1 MRPIFILL
9 WLLPLQFAYTQS
21 SFNYLLDY
29 GYPINHF
36 RDVIVHDDTIVG
48 LGIAYP
54 DSFNLQQGILLA
66 KIDSNGTLLQKKLI
80 LDSLGRNLVIP
91 GPGSKIIHTS
101 DGGYA
106 LMAAPIQTDG
116 SILFKLNHNFDI
128 ERIIEFED
136 STLRSDF
143 LYNILETPNGYLLF
157 GTLQKMDYQLFGFV
171 RHVTKSGNLI
181 WNKNYLYNG
190 YENFL
195 TDVKI
200 INDSTLVT
208 CTGIIIDRNTNKH
221 YSGIRKLNLFT
232 GNQVAYWESTIN
244 PPEGKISHIEPTSD
258 GGFITFGLKLIG
270 PNQENYR
277 VQSVF
282 SKFSSDLVVQWSKP
296 QGKITEVPGSALFYE
311 THLGH
316 NNTYY
321 SIGRTTVDTFWDG
334 YNNEYSVG
342 WIYKQNSNGDSIWS
356 RTIRSINGPYNYVN
370 ISTRFYAGGVL
381 SSGSVIA
388 GGYSTIGFKY
398 YPWLVKIT
406 AEGCVEGF
414 TVCSPP
420 ASSTQEQAIVLER
433 RGNLRIIPNPAS
445 EKVKISFPDMATY
458 GNIQIMDALGRVVV
472 SLHFDQPTRQV
483 SIDIA
488 NLIAG
493 HYFVTAS
500 TASGVLSGTMVVV
513 HP

>member
-80 LDSLGRNLVIP
+80 LDSLGRDLVIVN
-91 GPGSKIIHTS
+91 PGSKIIHTS

-116 SILFKLNHNFDI
+116 SILFKLNHNLDI

-136 STLRSDF
+136 TSLRSNF
-143 LYNILETPNGYLLF
+143 LYNILETPNGYLLY
-157 GTLQKMDYQLFGFV
+157 GILQKMDYQLFGFI

-181 WNKNYLYNG
+181 WNKNYLYDG
-190 YENFL
+190 YENYL
-195 TDVKI
+195 NDVKI
-200 INDSTLVT
+200 INDSTLIACHAV
-208 CTGIIIDRNTNKH
+208 IIDRNTYKNF
-221 YSGIRKLNLFT
+221 SAIRKLNLFT
-232 GNQVAYWESTIN
+232 GDQVAYWESVVNSPQGRIY
-244 PPEGKISHIEPTSD
+244 HIEPTSD
-258 GGFITFGLKLIG
+258 SGFITFGLKLIG
-270 PNQENYR
+270 PNQENYK
-277 VQSVF
+277 VQPVF
-282 SKFSSDLVVQWSKP
+282 SKFSNDLGVQWSKS
-296 QGKITEVPGSALFYE
+296 QGKITEAPGSAFLNE

-321 SIGRTTVDTFWDG
+321 SIGRTTVDTFLDG

-356 RTIRSINGPYNYVN
+356 KTIRSINGPYNYVN
-370 ISTRFYAGGVL
+370 ISTRFYAGGIL

-388 GGYSTIGFKY
+388 GGYSTIGKY

-414 TVCSPP
+414 TVCSPT
-420 ASSTQEQAIVLER
+420 ASDTQEQAIER
-433 RGNLRIIPNPAS
+433 RGSLRIIPNPAS
-445 EKVKISFPDMATY
+445 EKVSISFPDMATY

-483 SIDIA
+483 SVDIS
-488 NLIAG
+488 NLISG

-500 TASGVLSGTMVVV
+500 TATGVLSGTMVVV
-513 HP
+513 HQ

>member
-21 SFNYLLDY
+21 SFNYLFDY

-80 LDSLGRNLVIP
+80 LDSLGRDLVIVN
-91 GPGSKIIHTS
+91 PGSKIIHTS

-116 SILFKLNHNFDI
+116 SILFKLNHNLDI

-136 STLRSDF
+136 PSLRSDF
-143 LYNILETPNGYLLF
+143 IYNILETPNGYLLY
-157 GTLQKMDYQLFGFV
+157 GILQKMDYQLFGFI
-171 RHVTKSGNLI
+171 RHITKSGNLI
-181 WNKNYLYNG
+181 WNKNYLYDG

-195 TDVKI
+195 NDVKI
-200 INDSTLVT
+200 INDSTLIACHAVV
-208 CTGIIIDRNTNKH
+208 IDRNTYKNF
-221 YSGIRKLNLFT
+221 SAIRKLNLFT
-232 GNQVAYWESTIN
+232 GNQVAYWESAVNSPQGRIY
-244 PPEGKISHIEPTSD
+244 HIVPTTDS
-258 GGFITFGLKLIG
+258 GFMTLGVKLIG
-270 PNQENYR
+270 PNQVNYK
-277 VQSVF
+277 VQPVF
-282 SKFSSDLVVQWSKP
+282 SKFSSDLAVEWSKP
-296 QGKITEVPGSALFYE
+296 VGKIAYSPGSFLNE

-321 SIGRTTVDTFWDG
+321 SIGRTTVDTFQDG
-334 YNNEYSVG
+334 YNNEYLVG

-356 RTIRSINGPYNYVN
+356 KTIRSINGPYDYVN
-370 ISTRFYAGGVL
+370 IDTKLYAGGVL

-388 GGYSTIGFKY
+388 GGYSVIGWKY

-420 ASSTQEQAIVLER
+420 TSGAQEQAIVLER

-488 NLIAG
+488 HLIAG

-500 TASGVLSGTMVVV
+500 TAKGVLSGTMVVV
-513 HP
+513 HQ